1 MAGFLKDFFKPK
13 RPTAS
18 NSTAKES
25 PAPKEPPRERV
36 APDPDAVRKAT
47 TTPELEELAINGVTA
62 AQRREAIERIEDI
75 ESLGRIA
82 KALKGRDKG
91 AFQAARQKLRRF
103 QDAQEKERER
113 QAEIERVIADAE
125 AHSRTQDTKLYQA
138 RLEALASRW
147 EAVRADASEEQA
159 GRFETAMAT
168 SRERAESLAREEA
181 AAAKV
186 QEQRDEQQA
195 TVETLEATLTQ
206 LRAGYPEEGASL
218 SSLDAM
224 TKTQITR
231 WEQATADLHPDEKL
245 ASTYHTGISQL
256 QHYQNALA
264 EWQKQEEALDRA
276 IADDDQAALQEL
288 ITHINW
294 PDGFPAPPTLIRARK
309 QVAPSENTSKNK
321 GKQADQ
327 DTDDKASQAAEE
339 ELKTTLDKLEGT
351 LEQHQLKPSRQQFRH
366 AQKLQ
371 DHLPERQARQ
381 HQARMTRLGRQLQEL
396 RDWLGFAAR
405 PKLEALCE
413 QMEYLAEQPMEPET
427 KAEHIRELQHSWHD
441 LGGTPDQDLW
451 QRFKEATD
459 RAYEPCH
466 EYFAEKN
473 RLKSANLAKRE
484 YIVEQ
489 LQEFV
494 DNLDWS
500 SCDYKAVDR
509 IQRTARREWSDAKPV
524 DFRANRP
531 LQKQFDRLIKTLNAG
546 LDEERERNEAL
557 KQDIVARAE
566 ALIDHEPL
574 REATE
579 GAKALQKEWEAIGIT
594 HHSEDRKLWKAFRA
608 ACDRIFARLSEE
620 REAEQQSRNA
630 AADEAD
636 GLIQQLQDLT
646 PESVDDGEIRRI
658 QDAFDA
664 LELPKDRVNALRDR
678 FRKALDHLESR
689 RQEVIRSQRYEQW
702 LDALNTH
709 QKGDVAPADSFRTP
723 ARSPEVVTQ
732 ESTAADQARA
742 LCIRVEIATGAATPP
757 EDQAQRM
764 ALQVNRLNE
773 GIKGDQSTESQWDE
787 IDGLL
792 ATWCELNADEGIEA
806 RHYERLR
813 EALKHW
819 FHQTGQ

>member
-1 MAGFLKDFFKPK
+1 
-13 RPTAS
+13 
-18 NSTAKES
+18 
-25 PAPKEPPRERV
+25 
-36 APDPDAVRKAT
+36 
-47 TTPELEELAINGVTA
+47 
-62 AQRREAIERIEDI
+62 
-75 ESLGRIA
+75 
-82 KALKGRDKG
+82 
-91 AFQAARQKLRRF
+91 
-103 QDAQEKERER
+103 
-113 QAEIERVIADAE
+113 
-125 AHSRTQDTKLYQA
+125 
-138 RLEALASRW
+138 
-147 EAVRADASEEQA
+147 
-159 GRFETAMAT
+159 
-168 SRERAESLAREEA
+168 
-181 AAAKV
+181 
-186 QEQRDEQQA
+186 
-195 TVETLEATLTQ
+195 
-206 LRAGYPEEGASL
+206 
-218 SSLDAM
+218 M

-231 WEQATADLHPDEKL
+231 WEQATVDLEPDENI
-245 ASTYHTGISQL
+245 AATYLGNISQI
-256 QHYQNALA
+256 QHYQSALA
-264 EWQKQEEALDRA
+264 EWQKQEEVLKRAL
-276 IADDDQAALQEL
+276 ADDDETEL
-288 ITHINW
+288 HKLVSRINW
-294 PDGFPAPPTLIRARK
+294 PADFPGPPTLVQAQQRVATS
-309 QVAPSENTSKNK
+309 QAPSKSK
-321 GKQADQ
+321 GKQTDQ
-327 DTDDKASQAAEE
+327 DADDKAFHAAEE
-339 ELKTTLDKLEGT
+339 ELKTTLDQLEGT
-351 LEQHQLKPSRQQFRH
+351 LEQHQLKPSRQHFRH

-371 DHLPERQARQ
+371 DQLPGRQARQ
-381 HQARMTRLGRQLQEL
+381 HQARITRLGRQLQEL

-405 PKLEALCE
+405 PKLEAFCE

-427 KAEHIRELQHSWHD
+427 KAEHIRELQHNWHD
-441 LGGTPDQDLW
+441 LGGTPDQELW

-459 RAYEPCH
+459 HAYEPCH
-466 EYFAEKN
+466 QYFAEKN

-484 YIVEQ
+484 HIVDQ

-494 DNLDWS
+494 ENLDWS

-557 KQDIVARAE
+557 KQDVVARAE

-630 AADEAD
+630 AAEEAD
-636 GLIQQLQDLT
+636 KLIQQLQELA
-646 PESVDDGEIRRI
+646 PENVEGGEIRRI
-658 QDAFDA
+658 QSAFDA

-678 FRKALDHLESR
+678 FRKALDQLESR
-689 RQEVIRSQRYEQW
+689 RQALVRSQRYEQW
-702 LDALNTH
+702 LDALNAH
-709 QKGDVAPADSFRTP
+709 QKGDVVPVDHFRARASAPD
-723 ARSPEVVTQ
+723 VVTQ
-732 ESTAADQARA
+732 EETAADQARA

-773 GIKGDQSTESQWDE
+773 GIKGDQNTESQWDE

-792 ATWCELNADEGIEA
+792 ATWCELDPQGGIEA

>member
-13 RPTAS
+13 RPSTS
-18 NSTAKES
+18 NEAATQA
-25 PAPKEPPRERV
+25 AAKEPPKERV
-36 APDPDAVRKAT
+36 EPDPDAVRNAT
-47 TTPELEELAINGVTA
+47 TTGELEELAIHGVTA
-62 AQRREAIERIEDI
+62 GQRREAIDRIDDI

-82 KALKGRDKG
+82 RALKGRDKG
-91 AFQAARQKLRRF
+91 AFQAARQKLRHF
-103 QDAQEKERER
+103 QETEEKARQR
-113 QAEIERVIADAE
+113 QAEIERVIADTE

-138 RLEALASRW
+138 RMDALASRW
-147 EAVRADASEEQA
+147 EAVRTDASEDQA
-159 GRFETAMAT
+159 GRFHAVMTT
-168 SRERAESLAREEA
+168 SRQRAESLVREEA
-181 AAAKV
+181 EV
-186 QEQRDEQQA
+186 TRLQHQRDEQQA
-195 TVETLEATLTQ
+195 TIDTLEATLTQ

-231 WEQATADLHPDEKL
+231 WEQATTDLEPDEKL
-245 ASTYHTGISQL
+245 AATYHERISEI

-264 EWQKQEEALDRA
+264 EWQKHEEALNLA
-276 IADDDQAALQEL
+276 LANDDEAALQEL
-288 ITHINW
+288 VTWINW
-294 PDGFPAPPTLIRARK
+294 PTNFPGPPPLVQAERRVATPRAMPESKSK
-309 QVAPSENTSKNK
+309 QT
-321 GKQADQ
+321 DQ
-327 DTDDKASQAAEE
+327 DGDNKASQAREE
-339 ELKTTLDKLEGT
+339 ELRTTLDQLEAT
-351 LEQHQLKPSRQQFRH
+351 LEQHQLKPSRQHFRH

-371 DHLPERQARQ
+371 DQLPGRQARQ
-381 HQARMTRLGRQLQEL
+381 HQARITRLGRQLQEL

-405 PKLEALCE
+405 PKLETLCE
-413 QMEYLAEQPMEPET
+413 QMEYLADQPMEPET
-427 KAEHIRELQHSWHD
+427 KAEHIRELQHNWHD
-441 LGGTPDQDLW
+441 LGGTPDQELW

-484 YIVEQ
+484 HIVEQ

-546 LDEERERNEAL
+546 LDQERERNEAL

-566 ALIDHEPL
+566 AFIDHEPL

-630 AADEAD
+630 AAEEAD
-636 GLIQQLQDLT
+636 RLIRQLEALS
-646 PESVDDGEIRRI
+646 PESVDDGEIRGI
-658 QDAFDA
+658 QEAFSA
-664 LELPKDRVNALRDR
+664 LELPRDRVNALRDR
-678 FRKALDHLESR
+678 FHKALDHLDSR

-702 LDALNTH
+702 LDALNAH
-709 QKGDVAPADSFRTP
+709 EKDEAVPPGSFG
-723 ARSPEVVTQ
+723 ALAESPETMTQ
-732 ESTAADQARA
+732 ETEVADQGRA

-773 GIKGDQSTESQWDE
+773 GIKGDQSAESQWDE
-787 IDGLL
+787 IEGLL
-792 ATWCELNADEGIEA
+792 ATWCELDPNGGIEA

-819 FHQTGQ
+819 FYQSTH

>member
-13 RPTAS
+13 RPSSSNETATQPS
-18 NSTAKES
+18 A
-25 PAPKEPPRERV
+25 AKEPPKERV
-36 APDPDAVRKAT
+36 EPDPDAVRNAASKE
-47 TTPELEELAINGVTA
+47 ELEELAINGVTA
-62 AQRREAIERIEDI
+62 GQRREAIDRIEDT
-75 ESLGRIA
+75 ESLGRIS

-91 AFQAARQKLRRF
+91 AFQAARQKLRRH
-103 QDAQEKERER
+103 QQAEEKARER
-113 QAEIERVIADAE
+113 QAEIERVITDME
-125 AHSRTQDTKLYQA
+125 AHAQTQDTKLYQA
-138 RLEALASRW
+138 RLDALASRW
-147 EAVRADASEEQA
+147 DAVSADASEEQER
-159 GRFETAMAT
+159 RFENARAT
-168 SRERAESLAREEA
+168 SRQRAEYLANEEA
-181 AAAKV
+181 EAARL
-186 QEQRDEQQA
+186 QRQRDEQQG

-218 SSLDAM
+218 SSLDAI

-231 WEQATADLHPDEKL
+231 WEQATGNLEPGEKL
-245 ASTYHTGISQL
+245 AATYHAGISKL

-264 EWQKQEEALDRA
+264 EWQKQEERLNQAL
-276 IADDDQAALQEL
+276 ADNDQPTLQEL
-288 ITHINW
+288 V
-294 PDGFPAPPTLIRARK
+294 TLISWPTDFPGPPPLMQA
-309 QVAPSENTSKNK
+309 QQTVAPAQAPTRDKTE
-321 GKQADQ
+321 QADQ
-327 DTDDKASQAAEE
+327 NADDKASHAREE
-339 ELKTTLDKLEGT
+339 ELSTTLDQLEAT
-351 LEQHQLKPSRQQFRH
+351 LEQHQLKPSRQHFRH

-371 DHLPERQARQ
+371 DQLPERQARK
-381 HQARMTRLGRQLQEL
+381 HQARITRLGRQLQEL

-413 QMEYLAEQPMEPET
+413 QMEYLADQPMEPET

-441 LGGTPDQDLW
+441 LGGTPDQQLW

-473 RLKSANLAKRE
+473 RLKEANLAKRE
-484 YIVEQ
+484 YIVQQ

-494 DNLDWS
+494 DNLDWK

-524 DFRANRP
+524 DFRSNRP
-531 LQKQFDRLIKTLNAG
+531 LQKQFDRLVKTLNAG
-546 LDEERERNEAL
+546 LDEERARNEAL

-630 AADEAD
+630 AAEEAD
-636 GLIQQLQDLT
+636 GLIQQLEALP
-646 PESVDDGEIRRI
+646 PETVEDGEIRRI
-658 QDAFDA
+658 REAFEA
-664 LELPKDRVNALRDR
+664 LELPRDRVNALRDR

-689 RQEVIRSQRYEQW
+689 RQELIRRQRYEQW
-702 LDALNTH
+702 LDALNAH
-709 QKGDVAPADSFRTP
+709 EKGESVPGESFQTP
-723 ARSPEVVTQ
+723 AGSPEAVTQ
-732 ESTAADQARA
+732 ETTVADQGRA
-742 LCIRVEIATGAATPP
+742 LCIRVEIATSAATPP

-773 GIKGDQSTESQWDE
+773 GIKGDQGAESQWDE

-792 ATWCELNADEGIEA
+792 ATWCELDPDGGIES

-819 FHQTGQ
+819 FYQNTH